1 MFAINV
7 LVDGLSTHWA
17 LTVNVTAKAMI
28 IKDSFFILTSF
39 NIAKLEN
46 GNEKIKKKI
55 KKIETP

>member
-1 MFAINV
+1 M
-7 LVDGLSTHWA
+7 THWA
-17 LTVNVTAKAMI
+17 LTANVTAKAMI